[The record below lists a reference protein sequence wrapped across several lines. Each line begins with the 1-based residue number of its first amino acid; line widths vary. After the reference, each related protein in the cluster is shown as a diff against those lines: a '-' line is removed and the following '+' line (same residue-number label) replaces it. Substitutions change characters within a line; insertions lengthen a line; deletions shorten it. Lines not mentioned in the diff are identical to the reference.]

1 MTTGSVSAEAIAEK
15 EYLRERLEPRPGD
28 PFYLCLSD
36 LLIAIRTLV
45 PAQTGRVLDYGCGGS
60 PYRRLFGK
68 CTYHRADLVGG
79 RQLDFEYAADAR
91 LPPEAAD
98 YDFVLSTQVLE
109 HVEDVTTYLQ
119 ECCRVL
125 RPGGH
130 LLLTTHGIFE
140 DHAVPHDYW
149 RWTAGGL
156 QRMIEEVGLK
166 VRTVNK
172 LTTGPRGVL
181 ALSEREFYRLRFNSA
196 GVYGALLSLG
206 IRAVQRL
213 GARRL
218 HEASDKSFAHHRVA
232 DASKSGHAI
241 YIGIAALAIRED
253 KSK

>member
-1 MTTGSVSAEAIAEK
+1 LA
-15 EYLRERLEPRPGD
+15 
-28 PFYLCLSD
+28 
-36 LLIAIRTLV
+36 
-45 PAQTGRVLDYGCGGS
+45 
-60 PYRRLFGK
+60 
-68 CTYHRADLVGG
+68 GG
-79 RQLDFEYAADAR
+79 RHLDLEFAADSR

-109 HVEDVTTYLQ
+109 HAEDPTTYLQ

-140 DHAVPHDYW
+140 DHALPHDYW

-156 QRMIEEVGLK
+156 QRMIEEVAGLK
-166 VRTVNK
+166 VRTVKK

-181 ALSEREFYRLRFNSA
+181 ALSEHEFHRLRFDSA
-196 GVYGALLSLG
+196 GAYGALLSLG

-218 HEASDKSFAHHRVA
+218 HEASDRSFPHHRVV
-232 DASKSGHAI
+232 DASESGHDI
-241 YIGIAALAIRED
+241 YIGIAVLAIRED
-253 KSK
+253 KRGG